1 MTERAEVEALL
12 AEVNVYTGRKSGL
25 IAELC
30 HLWLRVQDAPVGEI
44 SAVINDGFVYVETA
58 PGTFD
63 DESYEQR
70 VRLVPDGD
78 ACIGGGEG
86 K

>member
-30 HLWLRVQDAPVGEI
+30 HLWLAVQDAPV
-44 SAVINDGFVYVETA
+44 VELTECNQLAGTTDFDYGDMLAAIA
-58 PGTFD
+58 PMKPG
-63 DESYEQR
+63 QR
-70 VRLVPDGD
+70 VRLVRD
-78 ACIGGGEG
+78 GGGS
-86 K
+86 